1 MSKTIL
7 IVEDET
13 VLRESL
19 AELLEEEG
27 HTVKQAENG
36 KVAYDLILKEPV
48 DLVLTDVRMPEMD
61 GLTLLGH
68 LRQILPQT
76 PVDQVRRLV
85 DFVHQA
91 TRT

>member
-1 MSKTIL
+1 MGKTIL

-19 AELLEEEG
+19 AELLAEEG

-36 KVAYDLILKEPV
+36 KVARELVLKEHV
-48 DLVLTDVRMPEMD
+48 DLFLTDVRMPEMD

-68 LRQILPQT
+68 LRQILPE
-76 PVDQVRRLV
+76 PS
-85 DFVHQA
+85 
-91 TRT
+91 